1 MVSISKTVTSEKSG
15 LVETSTHSNL
25 VKKKSEKDEEYH
37 PSPVLENNNSKVV
50 MLPRSAPETS
60 KKVESVRKSEV
71 PVSPEEKP
79 LLLPGPPVVR
89 RTSWLSCCGLFDAM
103 TGSDR

>member
-1 MVSISKTVTSEKSG
+1 
-15 LVETSTHSNL
+15 L

-60 KKVESVRKSEV
+60 KKSRERK
-71 PVSPEEKP
+71 KI
-79 LLLPGPPVVR
+79 
-89 RTSWLSCCGLFDAM
+89 
-103 TGSDR
+103 